1 MKITV
6 LQQSSKNIFS
16 IMTET
21 IKIEDI
27 ISIGLIFSPLQIGI
41 IPLQKATLLT
51 TIFLKILTNVS

>member
-1 MKITV
+1 
-6 LQQSSKNIFS
+6 
-16 IMTET
+16 MTET